1 LLKQVAAGELSVTK
15 ALRRVDPPFGG
26 RKANSEPFRLHQ
38 AEHRLRELVIREFSA
53 AEQAARFVN
62 WTGELERAMRFA
74 T

>member
-1 LLKQVAAGELSVTK
+1 MEVRAERLDGSIEPLS
-15 ALRRVDPPFGG
+15 L
-26 RKANSEPFRLHQ
+26 
-38 AEHRLRELVIREFSA
+38 IREFSA